1 MDILNRRDFVKTGL
15 AAGALW
21 TTGQASIGQAWS
33 AEPKTKPREKL
44 PVAAIVT
51 EYRVNSHADVIVG
64 KILEGYEQNGGPG
77 PDLKL
82 ASLFTDQVPK
92 SDTSRALQRKH
103 GFLMAKS
110 IEEAVTLGTG
120 KVAVAGVLSIG
131 EHGNYPSTKDTGQH
145 MYPRR
150 RFFDGI
156 VTAFKKYGKVVPVFN
171 DKHLAYNWAD
181 AKHMHDTAR
190 ELKIPFM
197 AGSSLPMAWRVP
209 PLELPR
215 DCQIESVLVH
225 GYGGLESYGFHALE
239 GLQCMV
245 ERRKGGETGVVSVQ
259 AVKGDEIVK
268 AEKDGRWSREL
279 FEAAGDTAER
289 RLKKPGEPIA
299 KDAIFYLIEY
309 QGGLRAAVAMN
320 AGLAYELFSI
330 AVKLKGET
338 KPRATRFELQDGK
351 PYGHFAHLLRA
362 IEPMIHTGKPAY
374 PVERTLLTTG
384 ILDAAMHS
392 VAEGQSLKK
401 TDHLAAVAYQS
412 TDWPFAAGRAPK
424 PRETP

>member
-1 MDILNRRDFVKTGL
+1 MKMLHRRQFVQAGL
-15 AAGALW
+15 ATTALGITAPSW
-21 TTGQASIGQAWS
+21 CAQ
-33 AEPKTKPREKL
+33 PKKPREKL

-64 KILEGYEQNGGPG
+64 KILEGYEQDGGPG

-82 ASLFTDQVPK
+82 VSLFTDQVPP
-92 SDTSRALQRKH
+92 SDISRALQRKH
-103 GFLMAKS
+103 GFLLAKT

-131 EHGNYPSTKDTGQH
+131 EHGKYPFTKDTGQH

-150 RFFDGI
+150 RFFDEI
-156 VTAFKKYGKVVPVFN
+156 VAAFKKHGKVVPVFN
-171 DKHLAYNWAD
+171 DKHLAYDWAD
-181 AKHMHDTAR
+181 AKHMYDTAA

-197 AGSSLPMAWRVP
+197 AGSSAPVAWRVP

-225 GYGGLESYGFHALE
+225 GYGGLESYGFHSLE
-239 GLQCMV
+239 SLQCMV

-259 AVKGDEIVK
+259 AVKGDEILR

-289 RLKKPGEPIA
+289 RLKKRGEPIA
-299 KDAIFYLIEY
+299 KDAVFYLIDY
-309 QGGLRAAVAMN
+309 RDGLRAAVPMS
-320 AGLAYELFSI
+320 AGLAFELFSI
-330 AVKLKGET
+330 AVKLKGEA

-351 PYGHFAHLLRA
+351 PYAHFAHLLRA
-362 IEPMIHTGKPAY
+362 IEHLIHIRKPPY

-384 ILDAAMHS
+384 VLDALMHS
-392 VAEGQSLKK
+392 MAEGNALKK
-401 TDHLAAVAYQS
+401 TDHLAKIAYQGA
-412 TDWPFAAGRAPK
+412 DWPYAEGRAPK
-424 PRETP
+424 PREVP

>member
-1 MDILNRRDFVKTGL
+1 MNYLDRRDFLHVGL
-15 AAGALW
+15 AAGGLGIAVP
-21 TTGQASIGQAWS
+21 AWC
-33 AEPKTKPREKL
+33 ADPPPKPREKL

-64 KILEGYEQNGGPG
+64 KILEGYEQGGGAG

-82 ASLFTDQVPK
+82 VSLFTDQVPA
-92 SDTSRALQRKH
+92 SDISRALQRKH
-103 GFLMAKS
+103 GFLLAKS
-110 IEEAVTLGTG
+110 IDEALTLGTG
-120 KVAVAGVLSIG
+120 KIAVAGVLSIG
-131 EHGNYPSTKDTGQH
+131 EHGTYSATKDTGQV

-156 VTAFKKYGKVVPVFN
+156 VAAFKKYGKVVPVFS

-197 AGSSLPMAWRVP
+197 AGSSAPVAWRVP

-215 DCQIESVLVH
+215 DCEIESALMH
-225 GYGGLESYGFHALE
+225 GYGGLEAYGFHALE
-239 GLQCMV
+239 CLQCMV

-259 AVKGDEIVK
+259 AVKGEEIVK
-268 AEKDGRWSREL
+268 AEKAGRWSREL
-279 FEAAGDTAER
+279 FEAAGDTDLR
-289 RLKKPGEPIA
+289 RLKKRGEPIA
-299 KDAIFYLIEY
+299 EDTVLYLIEY
-309 QGGLRAAVAMN
+309 RGGLRAAVAMN
-320 AGLAYELFSI
+320 AGLVYEFSI
-330 AVKLKGET
+330 AVKLKGES

-362 IEPMIHTGKPAY
+362 IEHMIHTGKPAY

-401 TDHLAAVAYQS
+401 TDHLAAVAYQPS
-412 TDWPFAAGRAPK
+412 DWPFAAGRAPK